1 MIRRLLSFFLVV
13 CACANLC
20 SCSDYRELE
29 KGYLIT
35 ALCFSDEGEDLT
47 VKLETLFPASDSNSA
62 PKTEILTASGKNA
75 LGALDNL
82 ELTLTR
88 QLYFDHCAA
97 LIVENSIDREQLND
111 IISYCN
117 ENKRLN
123 EGLYVVF
130 ADDIDNVLE
139 IEPVSNAVGFDIM
152 NLMKKLK
159 SKNKIDYKNRFYE
172 MKKRMIEGEEIS
184 LPLIKTEKGRVQV

>member
-1 MIRRLLSFFLVV
+1 MIRKLLAVFLVV
-13 CACANLC
+13 CACTNLC

-29 KGYLIT
+29 KGYLVA
-35 ALCFSDEGEDLT
+35 ALCFSSEGQGLT
-47 VKLETLFPASDSNSA
+47 VRAETLFSASDGNSA
-62 PKTEILTASGKNA
+62 PKIEILTASGENA
-75 LGALDNL
+75 LGAIDNL

-97 LIVENSIDREQLND
+97 LIVENSISLEQLND

-117 ENKRLN
+117 KNERLN
-123 EGLYVVF
+123 EGLYVVL
-130 ADDIDNVLE
+130 AEDIDKVLE

-159 SKNKIDYKNRFYE
+159 TKNKIDYKNRFYE
-172 MKKRMIEGEEIS
+172 MKKRMMEGEALS
-184 LPLIKTEKGRVQV
+184 LPLIKSEEGRVRV